1 MKMIAALLPAL
12 SIAAAQAAGTLESLK
27 VTVDSPQIAP
37 VFRFQQRIPKRSP
50 DAGPVLQDPKLDPMQ
65 PAEAPRVRVADMDLV
80 VQLDRHR
87 DLLKKQLGPSNW
99 DIGVAGDPGFKSY
112 FLTFRQGQRLVIAPL
127 GDDLNRLRG
136 DGINATVEPG
146 VVYNFKVSINIF
158 NPVRGSTLNIS
169 PVNGTRGP
177 KHSLKTGELLDSVK
191 AHSTVFSSDGIEY
204 WGLHGTDVDP
214 ATNTLAKT
222 RSFLFIHMDGM
233 NSKAWPLAQDSLPLD
248 TPAGVDFGGN
258 KFSLTRT
265 VSALLIRKSR

>member
-1 MKMIAALLPAL
+1 MKILAALLPAL

-27 VTVDSPQIAP
+27 VSVDGPQLVP
-37 VFRFQQRIPKRSP
+37 MFRFQQEIPKRSP
-50 DAGPVLQDPKLDPMQ
+50 EAGPVIQDPKLSPMQ
-65 PAEAPRVRVADMDLV
+65 PADAPRVRVADMDLV
-80 VQLDRHR
+80 AQLDRHR
-87 DLLKKQLGPSNW
+87 DLMKKQLGTATW

-112 FLTFRQGQRLVIAPL
+112 FLTFRQGQHLVIAPL

-158 NPVRGSTLNIS
+158 NPVRGSTLNIT
-169 PVNGTRGP
+169 PVSGTRGP

-191 AHSTVFSSDGIEY
+191 AHSTVFSSDGVEY
-204 WGLHGTDVDP
+204 WSLYGTDVDP
-214 ATNTLAKT
+214 ATNSLAKT

-233 NSKAWPLAQDSLPLD
+233 NSKAWPLAQDSLALD
-248 TPAGVDFGGN
+248 TPSGVDFGGK